1 VAVAFFF
8 VPTTHWWA
16 DSLVSSPTK
25 KRPPD
30 PSAMGSPRVWYAVHQ
45 EADQEIEWK
54 KKRTEEQSKETEETK
69 DDPED

>member
-1 VAVAFFF
+1 M
-8 VPTTHWWA
+8 
-16 DSLVSSPTK
+16 